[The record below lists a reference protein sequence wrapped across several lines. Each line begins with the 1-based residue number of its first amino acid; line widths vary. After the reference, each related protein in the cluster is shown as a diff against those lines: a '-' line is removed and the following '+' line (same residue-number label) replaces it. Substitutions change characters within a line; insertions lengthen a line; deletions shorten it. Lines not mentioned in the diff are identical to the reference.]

1 VARTFST
8 PEQIINGLGEAGV
21 VLAIVT
27 PLAWVYAVS
36 KGELSRLY
44 SFMALSHVFV
54 ALLSQLLFNEGV
66 TTA

>member
-1 VARTFST
+1 VGRRFLT
-8 PEQIINGLGEAGV
+8 PEQIINTLREAEV

-27 PLAWVYAVS
+27 ALAWIHTVS

-44 SFMALSHVFV
+44 SFMALSYVFV
-54 ALLSQLLFNEGV
+54 ALLSQLLFDEGA